1 MLPRSVIFI
10 DPPAFCTTLE
20 GLVAP
25 ALRSRPLAVA
35 APGADRATVLALSPE
50 ARLAG
55 IARGM
60 AVHRARKVCPD
71 LILLPPNPRLYARAS
86 RALHEIFR
94 QYAPVIEP
102 RGYGHAFLD
111 LTGTARLFGPPVDVA
126 SRIQHE
132 AQERVR
138 LPVSV
143 GVATNKLVSQAA
155 TTVAKEETAGS
166 RSDASWPILQVPLG
180 GEAMFLAPQR
190 VEVLPDLGP
199 KTLQRLDDYQLELI
213 GDVAALEERQVCAV
227 FPSEGP
233 ILLARARGV
242 DPRPVLPPERKAE
255 FRATHTLASDTNDL
269 GLLHALL
276 RRLAEQLGHRLR
288 LRQLVARRLTV
299 SLAYADY
306 ATARQS
312 LPLVMETGTLDVEL
326 WDAARRAFTQAN
338 RRTVALRAVG
348 VKVDRFLEADVQMEL
363 WGNRE
368 GSGREALQRAL
379 DQVRVVNG
387 VNAVNG
393 KRSTGVVTARSPFT
407 VHQVKTTFPN
417 VSSRSMTMCA
427 SARSVIG

>member
-1 MLPRSVIFI
+1 MIRSVIFI

-50 ARLAG
+50 ARQAG

-60 AVHRARKVCPD
+60 PVHRARKVCPD

-111 LTGTARLFGPPVDVA
+111 LTGTAGLFGPAVDVG
-126 SRIQHE
+126 SRIQRE
-132 AQERVR
+132 ARERIQ

-155 TTVAKEETAGS
+155 TTVVKEEVDGS
-166 RSDASWPILQVPLG
+166 QTDAWPILQIHMG
-180 GEAMFLAPQR
+180 NEATFLAPQR
-190 VEVLPDLGP
+190 VEVLPDLAP
-199 KTLQRLDDYQLELI
+199 RTLQRLDDYQLELI
-213 GDVAALEERQVCAV
+213 GEVAALEERQVCAV
-227 FPSEGP
+227 FPSEGML
-233 ILLARARGV
+233 LLARARGV

-255 FRATHTLASDTNDL
+255 FRAVHTLTSDTNDL

-276 RRLAEQLGHRLR
+276 RRLSEQLGHRLR
-288 LRQLVARRLTV
+288 TRQLVARRLTV

-306 ATARQS
+306 ATDRQS
-312 LPLVMETGTLDVEL
+312 LPLVMETGALDVEL
-326 WDAARRAFTQAN
+326 WDATRRAFTQAN
-338 RRTVALRAVG
+338 RRTVAIRAVG
-348 VKVDRFLEADVQMEL
+348 VKVDRFLEADLQLDL
-363 WGNRE
+363 WASPPNP
-368 GSGREALQRAL
+368 L
-379 DQVRVVNG
+379 
-387 VNAVNG
+387 
-393 KRSTGVVTARSPFT
+393 STGVERGEGAKLQNAVDRIRSRWGWKA
-407 VHQVKTTFPN
+407 V
-417 VSSRSMTMCA
+417 RA
-427 SARSVIG
+427 SA

>member
-1 MLPRSVIFI
+1 MLHRSVVFI

-102 RGYGHAFLD
+102 KGYGHAFLD
-111 LTGTARLFGPPVDVA
+111 LTGTAGLFGPPVDVA
-126 SRIQHE
+126 SRIQRE

-312 LPLVMETGTLDVEL
+312 LPLVMETGTLDIEL

-348 VKVDRFLEADVQMEL
+348 VKVDRFLEADVQMDL
-363 WGNRE
+363 WASPPNPLSTHVERGEEVR
-368 GSGREALQRAL
+368 LQDAVDRIRKRWGWKA
-379 DQVRVVNG
+379 VR
-387 VNAVNG
+387 
-393 KRSTGVVTARSPFT
+393 
-407 VHQVKTTFPN
+407 
-417 VSSRSMTMCA
+417 A
-427 SARSVIG
+427 SA

>member
-1 MLPRSVIFI
+1 MPPRSVIFI

-155 TTVAKEETAGS
+155 STVAKEETDGS
-166 RSDASWPILQVPLG
+166 RSEASWPILQVPLG
-180 GEAMFLAPQR
+180 DEAMFLAPQR

-213 GDVAALEERQVCAV
+213 GDVAVLEERQVCAV

-233 ILLARARGV
+233 LLLARSRGV

-348 VKVDRFLEADVQMEL
+348 VKVDRFLEADVQMDL
-363 WGNRE
+363 WASPPNPLSTHVERGE
-368 GSGREALQRAL
+368 EARLQDAVDRIRKRWGWKA
-379 DQVRVVNG
+379 VR
-387 VNAVNG
+387 
-393 KRSTGVVTARSPFT
+393 
-407 VHQVKTTFPN
+407 
-417 VSSRSMTMCA
+417 A
-427 SARSVIG
+427 SA

>member
-1 MLPRSVIFI
+1 MLHRSVVFI

-50 ARLAG
+50 ARRAG
-55 IARGM
+55 ITRGM

-111 LTGTARLFGPPVDVA
+111 LTGTTRLFGPPVDVA

-155 TTVAKEETAGS
+155 TTVAKEETDGS

-233 ILLARARGV
+233 LLLARARGV

-368 GSGREALQRAL
+368 RSRSEELQRAM
-379 DQVRVVNG
+379 DRIRAENG
-387 VNAVNG
+387 GTGERGNG
-393 KRSTGVVTARSPFT
+393 NGSYLLPDACCRSTKSVRLSQT
-407 VHQVKTTFPN
+407 
-417 VSSRSMTMCA
+417 SRPA
-427 SARSVIG
+427 P

>member
-50 ARLAG
+50 ARRAG

-60 AVHRARKVCPD
+60 AVHRARKICPD

-102 RGYGHAFLD
+102 KGYGHAFLD
-111 LTGTARLFGPPVDVA
+111 LTGTAGLFGPAVDVG
-126 SRIQHE
+126 SRIQRE
-132 AQERVR
+132 ARERVR

-155 TTVAKEETAGS
+155 TTVAKEETDGS

-180 GEAMFLAPQR
+180 GEALFLAPQR
-190 VEVLPDLGP
+190 VEILPDLAP
-199 KTLQRLDDYQLELI
+199 RTLQRLDDYQLELI
-213 GDVAALEERQVCAV
+213 GDVAVLEERQICAV

-363 WGNRE
+363 WTSPPNPLSTHMERGEEVR
-368 GSGREALQRAL
+368 LQ
-379 DQVRVVNG
+379 
-387 VNAVNG
+387 NAVDRIR
-393 KRSTGVVTARSPFT
+393 KRWGWKAVR
-407 VHQVKTTFPN
+407 
-417 VSSRSMTMCA
+417 A
-427 SARSVIG
+427 SA